1 MKVIILTT
9 SVYGTTGHHLPLLH
23 QCPGIEVAMVV
34 VSEGQVSSRKGHYLK
49 RIKKILKIGL
59 LGAMNGVK
67 MRKWYNEDV
76 NKYCTITNAEDYC
89 KEHNIPFCKVPS
101 TNSAETVRLFK
112 ESGADV
118 GLSLGNGYISK
129 KVFSVP
135 AYGMLNI
142 HHEVL
147 PQYQNAQSIIWAL
160 YNGSAET
167 GYTIH
172 KIDKH
177 IDTGEIMLQEK
188 LPIFFRDTLA
198 DTVAYNYARLFD
210 ASAHGLVQ
218 VLENF
223 QQYFSNAK
231 QQGKGNSYTTPSYRQ
246 FIKIEK
252 QFKKLKQQHARA

>member
-9 SVYGTTGHHLPLLH
+9 SEYGTTGHHLPVLH
-23 QCPGIEVAMVV
+23 QCKGIEIAAVV
-34 VSEGQVSSRKGHYLK
+34 VSMGQISKNKGHYLK

-76 NKYCTITNAEDYC
+76 SKYCKIGNAEEYC
-89 KEHNIPFCKVPS
+89 QQHNIPFKRVPF
-101 TNSAETVRLFK
+101 TNSGETVKAFK
-112 ESGADV
+112 DAGADI

-129 KVFSVP
+129 KVFSIP
-135 AYGMLNI
+135 KHGMLNI
-142 HHEVL
+142 HHENL
-147 PQYQNAQSIIWAL
+147 PQYQNAQSIIWEL

-177 IDTGEIMLQEK
+177 IDTGEIVLQEK
-188 LPIFFRDTLA
+188 LPIVFRDTLA

-210 ASAHGLVQ
+210 ASALGLVR

-223 QQYFSNAK
+223 DKYFFTAK
-231 QQGKGNSYTTPSYRQ
+231 PQGHGTSYTTPSYRQ
-246 FIKIEK
+246 YLKIEK
-252 QFKKLKQQHARA
+252 QFKILKQQHNAK

>member
-9 SVYGTTGHHLPLLH
+9 SVYGTTGHHLPVLH
-23 QCPGIEVAMVV
+23 QCKDVKIAMVV
-34 VSEGQVSSRKGHYLK
+34 VSEGQVINKKNQYLR
-49 RIKKILKIGL
+49 RIKKILKIGI

-76 NKYCTITNAEDYC
+76 NKYCRIENAEDYC
-89 KEHNIPFCKVPS
+89 KQNNIPFRKVPS
-101 TNSAETVRLFK
+101 TNSVETVQLFK
-112 ESGADV
+112 EAGADI

-135 AYGMLNI
+135 KWGMLNI

-147 PQYQNAQSIIWAL
+147 PQYQNAQSIIWQL
-160 YNGSAET
+160 YNGSVVT

-177 IDTGEIMLQEK
+177 IDTGEIVLQEK
-188 LPIFFRDTLA
+188 LPIIFRDTLA
-198 DTVAYNYARLFD
+198 DTVAFNYARLFD
-210 ASAHGLVQ
+210 ASVQGLVR

-223 QQYFSNAK
+223 DRCFFNAK
-231 QQGKGNSYTTPSYRQ
+231 PQGAGTSYTTPSYRQ
-246 FIKIEK
+246 FLKIEK
-252 QFKKLKQQHARA
+252 QFKKLKQHTAK

>member
-9 SVYGTTGHHLPLLH
+9 SEYGTTGHHLPVLH
-23 QCPGIEVAMVV
+23 QCKDIDIAMVV
-34 VSEGQVSSRKGHYLK
+34 VSIGQVSKNKSYYFK

-76 NKYCTITNAEDYC
+76 NKYCKIGNAEEYC
-89 KEHNIPFCKVPS
+89 RQHNIPFKRVPS
-101 TNSAETVRLFK
+101 TNSDETVRLFIDA
-112 ESGADV
+112 GADI

-135 AYGMLNI
+135 KYGMLNI
-142 HHEVL
+142 HHEIL
-147 PQYQNAQSIIWAL
+147 PQYQNAQSIIWEL

-177 IDTGEIMLQEK
+177 IDTGEIVLQERM
-188 LPIFFRDTLA
+188 PIVFRDTLA

-210 ASAHGLVQ
+210 ASGLGLVR
-218 VLENF
+218 VLEDF
-223 QQYFSNAK
+223 DKYFFNAK
-231 QQGKGNSYTTPSYRQ
+231 PQGGGVSYTTPSYRQ
-246 FIKIEK
+246 FLKIEK
-252 QFKKLKQQHARA
+252 QFEKLKQQHSAK